1 MQLGALEKEK
11 VPAGQ
16 LVQDAALAAENVP
29 ACGEVGKRG
38 EEHKAVEG
46 GKTRRCERG
55 RLCAAGAAEVLPFSV
70 ESPRALT
77 AQAVQVDEPAVAA
90 EPAAQATHWLGS
102 VAPELERAV
111 PAGQSVQLEAPWLEY
126 DPGKHEEQ
134 VAAAADAKEPAAHI
148 EHPLALVV
156 PLLATVPL

>member
-1 MQLGALEKEK
+1 MQLGALVKEK

-29 ACGEVGKRG
+29 ACGEVGSG
-38 EEHKAVEG
+38 EKGEQSKG
-46 GKTRRCERG
+46 GKTRRCEHG